1 MDAEGAEMTDN
12 MIAEVLIEACSAG
25 HVHLSLVEAGD
36 DCMCLHGIFTPQEAF
51 DLAQLLLKAAAE
63 AHDVLRNSRN
73 TGPCTLH

>member
-1 MDAEGAEMTDN
+1 MTEPTDN
-12 MIAEVLIEACSAG
+12 MIAEVMIEACPAG
-25 HVHLSLVEAGD
+25 HVHLSLVESGD
-36 DCMCLHGIFTPQEAF
+36 DCICLHGIFTPQEAI